1 MISHL
6 RRTKIIATFGP
17 AITKQ
22 LTELAQLED
31 PDYAEMVQSAYT
43 TTKECLM
50 AGINVARL
58 NFSHGSYQEQ
68 LLRLKIIRDVAAEL
82 KRPISLMLDTK
93 GPEIRVYTMANAAGE
108 RYYVNDRITI
118 STIAKTAGDRAGFS
132 VTDST
137 GAYNMAKDVKVGDII
152 LVDDGKLSL
161 KTVGVD
167 VEKGLIQAVAMNSH
181 LLKTNKRINLP
192 TSDYS
197 IPFLSEKDVNDIKF
211 AIEHKFNFIAA
222 SFVNCAQNVLDI
234 KKILKAH
241 NAEHIKVVA
250 KIETRQGIDHLDEIL
265 AVTDAIMI
273 ARGDLGLEVPYYEVP
288 YWGKYI
294 IKKCRFNNVP
304 VIMATQ
310 MLDSLEKN
318 IIPTRAECS
327 DVFWAVERGVD
338 ATMLSGE
345 SAQGQ
350 FPVNAIQVMSRLD
363 RQSEI
368 FFDYKHTLQ
377 NYYPKIPQFN
387 TPSGKMVDTIAKLI
401 APTRQ
406 TINEGFEFQAIAVF
420 SNDYDFLKTL
430 SCSRPAA
437 RVLTFTTDVQLYNSC
452 GLLYGITPILVAD
465 LEHAQTHFQDYLTVY
480 YNSHI
485 QTNSCDKV
493 TRKTVVVLNGQEP
506 FVVDLKC
513 DQQILETVEF
523 LHSNF

>member
-22 LTELAQLED
+22 LTELSQLDD
-31 PDYAEMVQSAYT
+31 PSYSEMVKSAYK
-43 TTKECLM
+43 TTKDCLLS
-50 AGINVARL
+50 GVNVARL
-58 NFSHGSYQEQ
+58 NFSHGSYEEQ
-68 LLRLKIIRDVAAEL
+68 LIRVKIIREVASEL

-93 GPEIRVYTMANAAGE
+93 GPEIRVYEMANKSGE
-108 RYYVNDRITI
+108 QFN
-118 STIAKTAGDRAGFS
+118 AGDQILINTIEKKIGDHSGFS

-137 GAYNMAKDVKVGDII
+137 GSYNMAKDVKVDDII

-161 KTVGVD
+161 KILSVD
-167 VEKGLIQAVAMNSH
+167 VENGLIETTAMNNH

-197 IPFLSEKDVNDIKF
+197 IPFLSEKDVCDIKF

-222 SFVNCAQNVLDI
+222 SFVNSAQNILDI
-234 KKILKAH
+234 KKILNDHDA
-241 NAEHIKVVA
+241 NHIKVVA
-250 KIETRQGIDHLDEIL
+250 KIETRQGIDNLDSIL
-265 AVTDAIMI
+265 SVADGIMI

-294 IKKCRFNNVP
+294 IKKCRFHNVP

-310 MLDSLEKN
+310 MLDSLEKS

-350 FPVNAIQVMSRLD
+350 FPVNAIKVMSRLD

-368 FFDYKHTLQ
+368 FFDYKRTLEY
-377 NYYPKIPQFN
+377 YYPQIPQFN
-387 TPSGKMVDTIAKLI
+387 TKLGEMVNKIAKLI

-406 TINEGFEFQAIAVF
+406 VMNEEFEFQAIAVF
-420 SNDYDFLKTL
+420 TNDYEFLKIL

-437 RVLTFTTDVQLYNSC
+437 RVLAFTTDVQLYNSC

-465 LEHAQTHFQDYLTVY
+465 LNHAQTHFQDYLTFY
-480 YNSHI
+480 FNSHI
-485 QTNSCDKV
+485 QTNSCDKI
-493 TRKTVVVLNGQEP
+493 TRKTAVILEDQDP
-506 FVVDLKC
+506 IVVDLEC